1 MTLQSTVPELSI
13 SPEVLAWLRSCCE
26 RPDALVQF
34 EKTALEGSFDDP
46 FLASE
51 AWRRFTEHVHELW
64 KMHDHAVIRGV
75 PEIGDGA
82 SLLLVSSCL
91 SRRFKPYRKDRVV
104 KHFRMSPWTTELSHT
119 LQAGHFHTDINTAP
133 TPPVLTGIQCRVP
146 DPGCPRYGELRVARL
161 SELLVALRQQGTA
174 STLEFLERSD
184 VTMVNETSPGGWTG
198 RIVEG
203 GRIRFHPET
212 LRAGQRRYGSNPP
225 DFEEHLRVIHEAALA
240 VSVPIQLAAGEV
252 LLVSNTRALHYRG
265 ECSVVFQTFPRH
277 FASREVYVLHLL
289 DEPL

>member
-13 SPEVLAWLRSCCE
+13 SPEVAAWLRARCE
-26 RPDALVQF
+26 RPDALVQL
-34 EKTALEGSFDDP
+34 EKTAIEGVFDDP

-51 AWRRFTEHVHELW
+51 DWKRFTEHALELW
-64 KMHDHAVIRGV
+64 KRHDHVVVRAV
-75 PEIGDGA
+75 PEAGEGA

-91 SRRFKPYRKDRVV
+91 SRQFKPYRKDRVV

-133 TPPVLTGIQCRVP
+133 SPPVLTGIQCKVP
-146 DPGCPRYGELRVARL
+146 DPGAPRYGDVRVARL
-161 SELLVALRQQGTA
+161 SELLAALQQQGAA
-174 STLEFLERSD
+174 STVAFLERTD

-198 RIVEG
+198 RIVEE

-212 LRAGQRRYGSNPP
+212 LRAGQHRYGSNPP

-252 LLVSNTRALHYRG
+252 LLVSNMRALHYRG
-265 ECSVVFQTFPRH
+265 ECSVVFQSFPRH
-277 FASREVYVLHLL
+277 FTAREVYVLHLL
-289 DEPL
+289 GEPL

>member
-1 MTLQSTVPELSI
+1 MTPHSTVPELHI
-13 SPEVLAWLRSCCE
+13 GPEVAAWLRSCCE
-26 RPDALVQF
+26 RLDALAQF
-34 EKTALEGSFDDP
+34 EKAALEGAFDDP
-46 FLASE
+46 FMTSA
-51 AWRRFTEHVHELW
+51 AWICFTEHVHELW
-64 KMHDHAVIRGV
+64 KKHDHAVIRGV
-75 PEIGDGA
+75 PEAGEGA
-82 SLLLVSSCL
+82 SLLLASSCL

-133 TPPVLTGIQCRVP
+133 APPVLTGIQCKVP
-146 DPGCPRYGELRVARL
+146 DPGAPRYGELRVARL
-161 SELLVALRQQGTA
+161 SELLVALHQQEAA
-174 STLEFLERSD
+174 STLAFLERSD

-198 RIVEG
+198 RIVED

-212 LRAGQRRYGSNPP
+212 LRAGQHRYGSNPS

-240 VSVPIQLAAGEV
+240 VSVPIHLAAGEV

-265 ECSVVFQTFPRH
+265 ACSVVFQSFPRH
-277 FASREVYVLHLL
+277 FTSREVYVLHLL